1 MPRKEA
7 DLIVQAMRIIDA
19 WKRSF
24 PTKSFSGLTLAQF
37 EEVTQPARAVRVELA
52 DLVKR
57 TKISRGRRL
66 VLDRSLRPV
75 IQRIV
80 HTVRGDPD
88 VGENSA
94 MYSSMGYVMKR
105 RRRKPGRKKKRSAAP

>member
-1 MPRKEA
+1 MPRKET
-7 DLIVQAMRIIDA
+7 DLIAQAMRIIDA

-24 PTKSFSGLTLAQF
+24 PTKSFSALTLAQF
-37 EEVTQPARAVRVELA
+37 EEVIRPARAVRVELA
-52 DLVKR
+52 DLGKR
-57 TKISRGRRL
+57 TKIGRTRRL

-80 HTVRGDPD
+80 HAVRGDPD

-105 RRRKPGRKKKRSAAP
+105 RRRKPGRKKKRSATP